1 MWSCGAGCNRGSS
14 SAPQGRPGAVERLN
28 LRFLVDAR
36 RGCEAGGSPPSA
48 RERSYRTVQ
57 RRGNNGGTPAF
68 PHYYRAVGPSGT
80 SARVLREAIH
90 RPHSLVLRR
99 REIANSGAPP
109 LPAGPAARTM
119 THDYIR
125 HRTTTL
131 FAALNVLDPASG
143 YRV

>member
-1 MWSCGAGCNRGSS
+1 MKLYDVAGLILSRMIT
-14 SAPQGRPGAVERLN
+14 ADEPE
-28 LRFLVDAR
+28 
-36 RGCEAGGSPPSA
+36 
-48 RERSYRTVQ
+48 
-57 RRGNNGGTPAF
+57 GTPASGHHRARDIEGGDFDTRTAF

-80 SARVLREAIH
+80 SARVLTEAIH

-143 YRV
+143 YRVPSTRSYQQMKRHCRIGRHG